1 MKIRNFRHKGLKKL
15 HEEGRA
21 SLVPAEC
28 VAKLR
33 NMLGFLQD
41 MGHEDEL
48 RTLPLWKAHQLMGSR
63 SGVWS
68 LTVTRNWRLT
78 FWVDPAEPAVCD
90 LDFEDYH

>member
-48 RTLPLWKAHQLMGSR
+48 RTL
-63 SGVWS
+63 
-68 LTVTRNWRLT
+68 
-78 FWVDPAEPAVCD
+78 
-90 LDFEDYH
+90 DFEDYH

>member
-21 SLVPAEC
+21 SLVPTEC

-48 RTLPLWKAHQLMGSR
+48 RTL
-63 SGVWS
+63 
-68 LTVTRNWRLT
+68 
-78 FWVDPAEPAVCD
+78 
-90 LDFEDYH
+90 DFEDYH